1 MGSFERISS
10 MIIKLLPQQIVD
22 LWDSIRYGIIS
33 AIEPIVAA
41 TPENIQAILCQ
52 LLRGDMQCW
61 CIFSEDKQIYG
72 YITTSIG
79 LDMNT
84 NFKTLTIYS
93 LFMYKKA
100 ELGMAVSAFNAIKIF
115 ASANKCSK
123 MVACSANPDAISIAE
138 KFGFSKDYTF
148 LVFDL

>member
-1 MGSFERISS
+1 

-33 AIEPIVAA
+33 AIDPMVSA

-61 CIFSEDKQIYG
+61 CIFSEDKKIYG

-79 LDMNT
+79 SDMNT
-84 NFKTLTIYS
+84 GFKTLTIYS

-100 ELGMAVSAFNAIKIF
+100 DINMTTSAFESIKNF
-115 ASANKCSK
+115 AKANKCSR
-123 MVACSANPDAISIAE
+123 MVACSANPNAISMAE

-148 LVFDL
+148 LVLEV